1 MDRTQAR
8 REVSQDPLRRGA
20 RGEAE
25 TERVTAGQDALEGLL
40 EGSRWA
46 AMEREA
52 QRKDLHWEADRQ
64 TRKDRVD
71 PRLDRLVELNVEAL
85 GLKEGR
91 RKAETLIGLL
101 DRPKKGG
108 LILTDA
114 RERWLVK
121 PRSGPS
127 RANGPTAELESRP
140 LLVSR
145 QTRRKGTVLT
155 DLDRSK
161 GSQEVF
167 GKRWR
172 PRRFR
177 SQSC

>member
-20 RGEAE
+20 SEEAE
-25 TERVTAGQDALEGLL
+25 NERVTAGLDVIEGLL

-52 QRKDLHWEADRQ
+52 QRKDLRWEADRQ

-71 PRLDRLVELNVEAL
+71 PRLDRLVELNAEAL
-85 GLKEGR
+85 GLKEGK
-91 RKAETLIGLL
+91 RKVETLNGLL
-101 DRPKKGG
+101 NRPKKGG

-114 RERWLVK
+114 RKRWLVK

-127 RANGPTAELESRP
+127 RANRLTAELESRS

-145 QTRRKGTVLT
+145 RMRKKGTVLT
-155 DLDRSK
+155 DLDRFK
-161 GSQEVF
+161 GSQELF
-167 GKRWR
+167 GM
-172 PRRFR
+172 
-177 SQSC
+177 Q